1 MNFEASNDD
10 RLSADDAAPGG
21 HAVILLHGLC
31 GSALELGSV
40 HKALRNNG
48 FAVFAPSI
56 PDYSAD
62 ALANP
67 GVTPDWNAWC
77 DFAEGEISR
86 LKEEYKTVSI
96 CGLSMGA
103 TLALALAARTPSL
116 SSIVLL
122 SPVLYY
128 DGWSIPWYHGLLALA
143 CRAGFRNWT
152 YKECDPYGIKNP
164 AMRKRVAKALKKDG
178 VAAVGAAE
186 LPAPQLL
193 AAQGLMRH
201 VRAQLTRVRARTLVI
216 HSVDDETA
224 SPRSAETIL
233 DHIAAETRRVIWLGD
248 CYHIITV
255 DNEREIVT
263 NEAVQFLKRD
273 GSGGK
278 ELPRMEDLVKL
289 PLKDR
294 RYAQSAAA

>member
-1 MNFEASNDD
+1 MILQASNDEQ
-10 RLSADDAAPGG
+10 LSVDAPQGG

-40 HKALRNNG
+40 QKALRNNG
-48 FAVFAPSI
+48 FSVFTPSI

-62 ALANP
+62 ALTRP
-67 GVTPDWNAWC
+67 EVTPDWRDWC
-77 DFAEGEISR
+77 AYVEDEVAR
-86 LKEEYKTVSI
+86 LRTEFDSVSI

-103 TLALALAARTPSL
+103 TLALALAARNPAL

-128 DGWSIPWYHGLLALA
+128 DGWSVPWYHGLLGVV
-143 CRAGFRNWT
+143 CRLGFRDWT
-152 YKECDPYGIKNP
+152 YKECDPYGIKNI
-164 AMRKRVAKALKKDG
+164 AMRKRVANALKKDG

-186 LPAPQLL
+186 LPARQLL
-193 AAQGLMRH
+193 AAQRLMRH
-201 VRAQLTRVRARTLVI
+201 VRTHLRRVRSRTLVI

-224 SPRSAETIL
+224 SPRSAEAIMAR
-233 DHIAAETRRVIWLGD
+233 IGAQSRRVIWLGD

-263 NEAVQFLKRD
+263 NEAAQFLKRD
-273 GSGGK
+273 GAGGR
-278 ELPRMEDLVKL
+278 ELPRAPRLVKL

-294 RYAQSAAA
+294 RHAQSAAA

>member
-1 MNFEASNDD
+1 MNPKASNDE
-10 RLSADDAAPGG
+10 RLPADHAPQGG
-21 HAVILLHGLC
+21 HAVVLLHGLC

-48 FAVFAPSI
+48 FAVCSPSI
-56 PDYSAD
+56 PNYSAD
-62 ALANP
+62 ALTDS
-67 GVTPDWNAWC
+67 GVTPDWKAWC
-77 DFAEGEISR
+77 AFVEGEISR
-86 LKEEYKTVSI
+86 LKGEYKSVSI

-103 TLALALAARTPSL
+103 TLALALAARTQSL

-143 CRAGFRNWT
+143 CRLGWRNWT
-152 YKECDPYGIKNP
+152 YKECDPYGIKNL
-164 AMRKRVAKALKKDG
+164 AMRKRVANALKKDG

-186 LPAPQLL
+186 LPARQLL
-193 AAQGLMRH
+193 AAQRLMRH
-201 VRAQLTRVRARTLVI
+201 VRGHLPRVRARTLVI

-224 SPRSAETIL
+224 SPRGAETIMA
-233 DHIAAETRRVIWLGD
+233 HVGAETRRVIWLGD

-273 GSGGK
+273 GNGGR
-278 ELPRMEDLVKL
+278 ELPRAERLVKL

-294 RYAQSAAA
+294 RYPQSAAA

>member
-1 MNFEASNDD
+1 MSLQASNDEQ
-10 RLSADDAAPGG
+10 LSADIPRGE

-40 HKALRNNG
+40 QKALRSNG

-62 ALANP
+62 ALTRP
-67 GVTPDWNAWC
+67 DVTPDWRDWC
-77 DFAEGEISR
+77 TYVEGEIAR
-86 LKEEYKTVSI
+86 LKNEFDSVSI

-103 TLALALAARTPSL
+103 TLALALAARNPTL

-128 DGWSIPWYHGLLALA
+128 DGWSVPWYHGLLAVA
-143 CRAGFRNWT
+143 CRLGFRNWT

-164 AMRKRVAKALKKDG
+164 AMRKRVANALKKDG
-178 VAAVGAAE
+178 IAAVGAAE
-186 LPAPQLL
+186 LPARQLL
-193 AAQGLMRH
+193 AAQRLMRH
-201 VRAQLTRVRARTLVI
+201 VRAHLRLVRSRTLVI

-224 SPRSAETIL
+224 SPRGAEAIMA
-233 DHIAAETRRVIWLGD
+233 HIGAPSRRVIWLGD

-263 NEAVQFLKRD
+263 NEAAQFLRGD
-273 GSGGK
+273 GTGGR
-278 ELPRMEDLVKL
+278 ELPRGARLVKL

-294 RYAQSAAA
+294 RLAPRAAA